1 MQKKL
6 HERKIEIE
14 NIKAK
19 IDKQNNKQQ
28 RITESFSK
36 NKQTYQQ
43 LLEKTKEDEEAA
55 ANAIAQLD
63 AANIEK
69 RSQTLPEKILYAAMK
84 AVMILLQKP

>member
-14 NIKAK
+14 NLKAK
-19 IDKQNNKQQ
+19 IDKQNNKQS
-28 RITESFSK
+28 RINASFSK

-55 ANAIAQLD
+55 ANAITQLD

-69 RSQTLPEKILYAAMK
+69 RS
-84 AVMILLQKP
+84 

>member
-14 NIKAK
+14 NLKAK
-19 IDKQNNKQQ
+19 IDKQNNKQS
-28 RITESFSK
+28 RINASFSK

-43 LLEKTKEDEEAA
+43 LLEKTKEDEEVA
-55 ANAIAQLD
+55 ANAITQLD

-69 RSQTLPEKILYAAMK
+69 RS
-84 AVMILLQKP
+84 